1 MASQLGSE
9 NSMANSEHVD
19 IIVKFIRD
27 FTNQGILRPELAQL
41 QEILGCVKW
50 EITGA
55 RRPRR
60 SLSNAEIRLTLF
72 RNVRIYSDDID
83 IRTAT
88 WFLIKEDGEDGE
100 WRMENMDN
108 DMVLQALMNL
118 PENNMFSNL
127 FKLLENTV
135 RSIVSAVRSKIQQ
148 RLGYAMNCVM
158 EVEEAALCIARQE
171 IEKTAA
177 EMVVVVG
184 KVVALEDLE
193 NAYER
198 MVMSY
203 QGCVNLML
211 WLLWIWDLA
220 RQVELILRWVRWKKW
235 RMSLCIRHYKK
246 EAGIWGRK
254 LSKYFCKSASWKEWK
269 YQKIRVT

>member
-1 MASQLGSE
+1 
-9 NSMANSEHVD
+9 
-19 IIVKFIRD
+19 
-27 FTNQGILRPELAQL
+27 
-41 QEILGCVKW
+41 
-50 EITGA
+50 
-55 RRPRR
+55 
-60 SLSNAEIRLTLF
+60 
-72 RNVRIYSDDID
+72 
-83 IRTAT
+83 
-88 WFLIKEDGEDGE
+88 
-100 WRMENMDN
+100 
-108 DMVLQALMNL
+108 
-118 PENNMFSNL
+118 MFNKL
-127 FKLLENTV
+127 FKLMENTV

-148 RLGYAMNCVM
+148 WLGYAMNRVV

-198 MVMSY
+198 LVMSY